1 MITFKEFID
10 LAELKYPGNI
20 GIMELSKFYKIA
32 TLEEKAQMKK
42 LLATDKKAAWEFLQ
56 KVTGTELEP
65 V

>member
-1 MITFKEFID
+1 
-10 LAELKYPGNI
+10 
-20 GIMELSKFYKIA
+20 
-32 TLEEKAQMKK
+32 MKK